1 MMLERECK
9 KKQMGSLTHGATM
22 KFRNV
27 AARYAN
33 RGSRRASGIYIAAF
47 MEIWSIHRFM
57 DKMNV

>member
-1 MMLERECK
+1 
-9 KKQMGSLTHGATM
+9 M

-33 RGSRRASGIYIAAF
+33 GDSRRASGIYIAAF
-47 MEIWSIHRFM
+47 MEIWFIHRFM